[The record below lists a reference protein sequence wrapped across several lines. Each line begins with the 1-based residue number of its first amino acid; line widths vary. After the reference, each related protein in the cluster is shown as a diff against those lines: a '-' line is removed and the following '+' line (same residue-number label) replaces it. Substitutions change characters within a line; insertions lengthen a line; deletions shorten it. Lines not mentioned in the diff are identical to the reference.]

1 VSDVTLRP
9 MRWWDLPAV
18 LVLERALFPDAWAES
33 TFWSEL
39 AGVPDTRWYVVAERA
54 GRLVGYAG
62 LFATRHTAD
71 VQTVA
76 VAPDTQGQ
84 GIGGVLLRA
93 LLDEVARREIGEVL
107 LEVRADNAAAQRLY
121 TAHGFTRISV
131 RRGYYQPG
139 GVDAVVMRR
148 REHDARGLVGSG
160 G

>member
-1 VSDVTLRP
+1 MTEVTLRP
-9 MRWWDLPAV
+9 MRWWDVPAA
-18 LVLERALFPDAWAES
+18 LALERALFPDAWSES

-39 AGVPDTRWYVVAERA
+39 AGVPDTRLYVVAERA

-76 VAPDTQGQ
+76 VAPDAQGH

-93 LLDEVARREIGEVL
+93 LLDEADRRGVGEVL
-107 LEVRADNAAAQRLY
+107 LAVRADNEAAQRLY
-121 TAHGFTRISV
+121 AAHGFGRIAL

-148 REHDARGLVGSG
+148 RPRDAVGLVGSDG
-160 G
+160 

>member
-1 VSDVTLRP
+1 VTEVTLRP
-9 MRWWDLPAV
+9 MRWWDVPAA
-18 LVLERALFPDAWAES
+18 LELERALFPDAWSES

-54 GRLVGYAG
+54 GRVVGYAG

-76 VAPDTQGQ
+76 VAPHAQG
-84 GIGGVLLRA
+84 GGLGGVLLRA
-93 LLDEVARREIGEVL
+93 LLDEAGRREIGEVL
-107 LEVRADNAAAQRLY
+107 LEVRADNEAAQRLY
-121 TAHGFTRISV
+121 AAHGFRQIAV

-148 REHDARGLVGSG
+148 RERDAAGLVGSDG
-160 G
+160 